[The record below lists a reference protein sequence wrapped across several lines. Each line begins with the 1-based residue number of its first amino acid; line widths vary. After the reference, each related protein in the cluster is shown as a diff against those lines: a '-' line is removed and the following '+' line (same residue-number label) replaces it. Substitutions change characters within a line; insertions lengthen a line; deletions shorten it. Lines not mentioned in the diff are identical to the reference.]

1 LHSVTA
7 ESWESGREV
16 MIRRLAKEVKRAV
29 KRKGVGK
36 ETETLY
42 KWVVCGE
49 VGETFEMLEK
59 EGFKVE
65 RGML

>member
-36 ETETLY
+36 ETGTLY
-42 KWVVCGE
+42 
-49 VGETFEMLEK
+49 
-59 EGFKVE
+59 
-65 RGML
+65 

>member
-1 LHSVTA
+1 
-7 ESWESGREV
+7 

-36 ETETLY
+36 ETGTLY
-42 KWVVCGE
+42 QWVVCGE

-59 EGFKVE
+59 EGFEVE
-65 RGML
+65 R